1 MTDLREVCKICF
13 GSTSHKPN
21 PTLTP
26 ESKATFD
33 VSTEKRKCTVCRQEW
48 APIRVAKEIGA
59 GVGANKWVRIRPK
72 PKIPAN
78 IDFQI
83 CKNVQSR
90 VECPKG
96 QDCSYAHSKAELLS
110 WNRERQDEPRP
121 APHINGPYQYQ
132 LCKHMLNSG
141 NCPYGQR
148 CTFAH
153 SDDELQSWLKVQA
166 DPGNGPN
173 ATILMDGIHGVPE
186 YRCDVCNLVCTGK
199 KQLDDH
205 ISGARHKQQ
214 IATRALHAYNNPTP
228 AQPIGR
234 NVSVRRRPLL
244 SFPINGYKLC
254 LHISA
259 GRRCIY
265 GDYCT
270 FAHSQMELEAWNSQL
285 QLPSTPRIHRA
296 FQGGGGSQPSHP
308 AMGIMNAVQGTASG
322 PVGVDMRGPLM
333 TGVPGE

>member
-1 MTDLREVCKICF
+1 MTEPREVCKICF
-13 GSTSHKPN
+13 GSTSHKAN

-33 VSTEKRKCTVCRQEW
+33 VSTEKRKCSVCRQEW
-48 APIRVAKEIGA
+48 APIRVAKEIGQ
-59 GVGANKWVRIRPK
+59 GVGAHRWVRIRPK

-90 VECPKG
+90 TECPKG
-96 QDCSYAHSKAELLS
+96 QECSYAHSRAELLS
-110 WNRERQDEPRP
+110 WNKERQDEPRP

-141 NCPYGQR
+141 ACPYGQR

-153 SDDELQSWLKVQA
+153 SDEELRSWLTVQA
-166 DPGNGPN
+166 GVNKVPNPN
-173 ATILMDGIHGVPE
+173 AVVGGAPVNLE
-186 YRCDVCNLVCTGK
+186 FRCDVCNLLCTSK

-205 ISGARHKQQ
+205 ISGSRHKQQ
-214 IATRALHAYNNPTP
+214 VAAHALHAYNNPTP
-228 AQPIGR
+228 AQSMGR
-234 NVSVRRRPLL
+234 IASVRRRPLL

-254 LHISA
+254 LHIQA

-270 FAHSQMELEAWNSQL
+270 FAHSQVELEEWNSHL
-285 QLPSTPRIHRA
+285 HIASTPRLSRDTVR
-296 FQGGGGSQPSHP
+296 FRLPTS
-308 AMGIMNAVQGTASG
+308 
-322 PVGVDMRGPLM
+322 LM
-333 TGVPGE
+333 WP